1 MATESFVTRYILLL
15 WRVHHLSPHLLD
27 MPFHVT
33 LLRGASC
40 DVLEAHFFFYSSSRS
55 FAGSV
60 KRSLWIRDICQS
72 DPQGSGLSS
81 TTLSV
86 WGSHLHIGRRLF
98 HLVCWWHEEGMYPE
112 SSGGL
117 ACLKEQSGSCRHWLA
132 KVFLS
137 SFHPEICFLFTR
149 CPAIYSEEIENWRRS
164 HAPDRNMKDQKM
176 WAIDGAWPWFH
187 HPNFLFHFFFQ
198 GERGMLLDQALQ
210 TTACVANLAISYFCM
225 VLELRI
231 NLKKKK
237 SKGRIMFH
245 DTWQK
250 LYEFQISLSIN

>member
-1 MATESFVTRYILLL
+1 MFITNFDFLNIVLKCTDFGYGVFCHPLYPASLE
-15 WRVHHLSPHLLD
+15 
-27 MPFHVT
+27 
-33 LLRGASC
+33 GASAESPPAGYAFSC
-40 DVLEAHFFFYSSSRS
+40 DFTQGSKLWCTWSLFFFYSSSRS
-55 FAGSV
+55 FTASV
-60 KRSLWIRDICQS
+60 KRPLWIRDVCQS

-86 WGSHLHIGRRLF
+86 WGSHLHVGRRLF
-98 HLVCWWHEEGMYPE
+98 HLVCWWHEEGVYPE

-231 NLKKKK
+231 NLKKRKEK
-237 SKGRIMFH
+237 
-245 DTWQK
+245 
-250 LYEFQISLSIN
+250 EE